1 MSKRKPGRFN
11 LTLLRLHMLR
21 DAQTRGS
28 ALASVGE
35 RRATGMTRAFRA
47 MVEAG
52 VIDEVGQ
59 ITPTGLELLHATEL
73 ALEDAA

>member
-1 MSKRKPGRFN
+1 M
-11 LTLLRLHMLR
+11 RLEMLR

-52 VIDEVGQ
+52 VVDEAGR
-59 ITPTGLELLHATEL
+59 ITPKGLELLHAAEPGI
-73 ALEDAA
+73 EDAA

>member
-1 MSKRKPGRFN
+1 
-11 LTLLRLHMLR
+11 MLR

-47 MVEAG
+47 MIEAG
-52 VIDEVGQ
+52 VIDEAGR
-59 ITPTGLELLHATEL
+59 ITPKAVEVRR
-73 ALEDAA
+73 AAEPGFDNAA